1 MPKNITLD
9 ENITFDGI
17 PHEGHKHAMDFGH
30 KHAMDFKI
38 RSQTYLVACSARML
52 SDEESLTKVKEHAE
66 FIKEDSEKSNLRLV
80 RIRLYTEKDSSTN
93 GISLVKGSLRDLID
107 NVHIEHI
114 KDVSPDEMLEILD
127 FCNNRDLGY
136 NVDFETIE
144 QSKEQKEKEV
154 SEQ

>member
-1 MPKNITLD
+1 MSENITLD
-9 ENITFDGI
+9 GI
-17 PHEGHKHAMDFGH
+17 PYDGH

-66 FIKEDSEKSNLRLV
+66 FIREDSEKSNLLLV
-80 RIRLYTEKDSSTN
+80 RIRLYTEKDSSAN

-107 NVHIEHI
+107 NVQIEHI

-144 QSKEQKEKEV
+144 QSKEQKEQEATKHLP
-154 SEQ
+154 QG